1 MPRKSEQ
8 EWAIIEDD
16 YIRNPVT
23 FDNLRDR
30 HHISKQAVITRALKN
45 DWHEKRTKYLTRTV
59 LKSQEGNIKDKIDE
73 KESILN
79 QIEKLIKLKTKAE
92 LAAFVRYYEI
102 TDDGK
107 SLSPMDTMKL
117 INKSK
122 DSITELTKL
131 AELLKGNATDRTD
144 YTGDAKEAGAR
155 KSRMELLGINN

>member
-59 LKSQEGNIKDKIDE
+59 LKSQEGNIKNKIEE
-73 KESILN
+73 KENILE

-92 LAAFVRYYEI
+92 LAAFVRYYEL

-107 SLSPMDTMKL
+107 NLSPMDAMKL

-131 AELLKGNATDRTD
+131 AELLKGNATDRTEFSD
-144 YTGDAKEAGAR
+144 GDKDNQAR
-155 KSRMELLGINN
+155 ENRLSLIGLN